1 MTAKH
6 VQHSSSF
13 SVSDPDPCSKHPF
26 TLDEAQRA
34 WLREQVQFLAR
45 RLHVGIVRTLWHQP
59 LVDQLEKGAR
69 LFFEREAGIPSHHI
83 ARLDVPGTYELP
95 YGALKMIQAL
105 PTPHRCVVCVGVVLR
120 GETIHDR
127 LILQSVF
134 PALIDLSIR
143 YHTPVSAGI
152 IAAET
157 WEQAAVR
164 AQDPAIHP
172 EQNKGWEAAL
182 ASLYALL
189 RQPRFFKGDRQ
200 P

>member
-1 MTAKH
+1 MSTE
-6 VQHSSSF
+6 
-13 SVSDPDPCSKHPF
+13 PDPCHKHPF
-26 TLDEAQRA
+26 TLDEAERA
-34 WLREQVQFLAR
+34 WLREQVRFLAH

-69 LFFEREAGIPSHHI
+69 LLFEEAGIPAQHI
-83 ARLDVPGTYELP
+83 ACLDVPGTYELP

-105 PTPHRCVVCVGVVLR
+105 PAPHRCVVCVGVVLR

-152 IAAET
+152 IAAAT
-157 WEQAAVR
+157 WEQAEAR
-164 AQDPAIHP
+164 AQDPTIRP

-189 RQPRFFKGDRQ
+189 RQPRFYGTDPSQKAHPEKFRQ
-200 P
+200 E